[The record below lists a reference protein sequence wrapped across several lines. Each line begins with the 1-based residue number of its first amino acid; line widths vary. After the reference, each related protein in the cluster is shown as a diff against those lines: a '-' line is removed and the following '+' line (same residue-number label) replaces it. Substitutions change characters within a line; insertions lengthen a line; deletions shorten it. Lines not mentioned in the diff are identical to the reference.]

1 MKIFDCTIFL
11 DENMMFEVR
20 LNTLDKYVDK
30 FVVVESLYTHAGNK
44 KKKNFDINKYKKF
57 KDKIIYILLDKEP
70 ENLLPILT
78 DGIENLSN
86 KRINTLKRIRLQYNA
101 LSEGIINGG
110 NNDLVIVSDIDEIP
124 NLEVL
129 ESGIKNKIL
138 LFKQKLYYY
147 KFNLLYPNYTW
158 FGSKA
163 CRKKHLI
170 DFEWLKYIKNKKYNF
185 LRLDTLFSK
194 NKYIDVKILENG
206 GWHFSKIK
214 NEEDIFYLLSNYGEH
229 NEFEK
234 SGLTAKDYK
243 EFINQGILPYDH
255 YLDKKSS
262 TEDKFLKRVKLD
274 KNSDNLPSYLL
285 NNLEKYKDWFTQ

>member
-44 KKKNFDINKYKKF
+44 KKQNFDINKYEQF

-78 DGIENLSN
+78 NGNDNLSN

-110 NNDLVIVSDIDEIP
+110 DNDLVIVSDIDEIP
-124 NLEVL
+124 NLEKL
-129 ESGIKNKIL
+129 ESGINNKIL

-147 KFNLLYPNYTW
+147 KFNLLYPNYDW

-185 LRLDTLFSK
+185 FRLDTLFSK
-194 NKYIDVKILENG
+194 NKYINVKILENG

-234 SGLTAKDYK
+234 SGLTSNDYK

-255 YLDKKSS
+255 YLDKKST
-262 TEDKFLKRVKLD
+262 TEDKFLKRVKLE
-274 KNSDNLPSYLL
+274 KNNENLPNYIL
-285 NNLEKYKDWFTQ
+285 NNLEKYKDWFA